1 MRPADRPTASVADK
15 LQIRP
20 THVVCVLHPDG
31 VDLELPPDVAGTED
45 PAQATAVVLFATDR
59 RELRARAG
67 PLLDAA
73 RRDAL
78 AWIAYPKAR
87 HLGTD
92 LTRDN
97 LWECL
102 QAQDIRPVRQ
112 VAIDE
117 IWSGLWF
124 RPT

>member
-1 MRPADRPTASVADK
+1 MSVAGK

-20 THVVCVLHPDG
+20 THRVCVLHLPDHI
-31 VDLELPPDVAGTED
+31 DLDLPPDVAMTED
-45 PAQATAVVLFATDR
+45 PAEATAVVLFATDR
-59 RELRARAG
+59 RELRERAG

-87 HLGTD
+87 QLGTD

-97 LWECL
+97 LWESL
-102 QAQDIRPVRQ
+102 QAQDIKPVRQ

-117 IWSGLWF
+117 VWSGLRF
-124 RPT
+124 RPA

>member
-1 MRPADRPTASVADK
+1 MSVAAK
-15 LQIRP
+15 LQIKP
-20 THVVCVLHPDG
+20 THRVCVLHLPEG
-31 VDLELPPDVAGTED
+31 VDLELPSGIATTAD
-45 PAQATAVVLFATDR
+45 PTDATAVVLFATDR
-59 RELRARAG
+59 RELRERAA

-87 HLGTD
+87 QLGTD

-97 LWECL
+97 LWDSL
-102 QAQDIRPVRQ
+102 QAQDIKPVRQ

-117 IWSGLWF
+117 IWSGLRF
-124 RPT
+124 RPA

>member
-1 MRPADRPTASVADK
+1 MTVADK
-15 LQIRP
+15 LQIQP
-20 THVVCVLHPDG
+20 THRVCVLHLPEG
-31 VDLELPPDVAGTED
+31 VDLALPPGSPTTED
-45 PAQATAVVLFATDR
+45 PADATAVVLFATDR
-59 RELRARAG
+59 RELRERAG

-87 HLGTD
+87 QLGTD

-97 LWECL
+97 LWESL
-102 QAQDIRPVRQ
+102 QAQDIKPVRQ

-117 IWSGLWF
+117 VWSGLRF
-124 RPT
+124 RPA